1 MEVGTVFS
9 IIGKGISL
17 ARAIWQMYDS
27 MKELQKTRRTIQ
39 SQVGVLMDILGSIES
54 DDSLRDPKV
63 YNEVQKALEN
73 LGSILEEVVE
83 TCASFDRKKA
93 LEALKSFE
101 DTTLW
106 EKVEQAKKVAW
117 LTFFA
122 KGKIEALHQLIDQQL
137 KLALSIV
144 QMAFSCTQVK
154 QVQQLEAHLTTEF
167 QRLNFVDSTIE
178 VYGNPNGVPPKS
190 VKSIKAKVSN
200 QRLIVSWE
208 DGEVEGHTPK
218 YEVRYLENT
227 YLHVTT
233 AETSVAIG
241 SRRIKPWQNYAIQ
254 VRAVNDAG
262 ASPWSFP
269 PFYIRMTEGPPSRPT
284 ILTVEA
290 TKRQSVKVFPDKP
303 PEDQGVTHIIIE
315 WRVKSE
321 TQWKWE
327 QSEVDKDDE
336 YTITQL
342 SFAKEY
348 LIRVRYQNRFDISE
362 PSAEVPVTIEN
373 MYPSAPYINAQIYSK
388 TAAIINFKSPSV
400 NPGAV
405 DRYLVQVGEY
415 SQEIEGD
422 TLINEHASFILPDLT
437 SDQLKTCGVKVRV
450 IAKNA
455 TVEVKGAMKGES
467 RKVPDSTSNMVA
479 LSHRFNLGVLQPF
492 TQPFEL
498 NASILASAEL
508 TALRFET
515 PFAETAE
522 STALEYETLEIA
534 EPTVSTTFSD

>member
-9 IIGKGISL
+9 IIRKGISL

-27 MKELQKTRRTIQ
+27 MKKLQKTRRTIQ
-39 SQVGVLMDILGSIES
+39 SQLGVLMDILGSIES

-73 LGSILEEVVE
+73 LGSILEEVIE

-106 EKVEQAKKVAW
+106 EKVKQAKKVAW

-178 VYGNPNGVPPKS
+178 VYENPNGVLPKS
-190 VKSIKAKVSN
+190 VKFVKAKVSN
-200 QRLIVSWE
+200 QHLIVSWE
-208 DGEVEGHTPK
+208 DGEEEGHSPK
-218 YEVRYLENT
+218 FEVRYLENT

-290 TKRQSVKVFPDKP
+290 LKRQSLKVFPDKP
-303 PEDQGVTHIIIE
+303 P
-315 WRVKSE
+315 
-321 TQWKWE
+321 
-327 QSEVDKDDE
+327 
-336 YTITQL
+336 
-342 SFAKEY
+342 
-348 LIRVRYQNRFDISE
+348 
-362 PSAEVPVTIEN
+362 
-373 MYPSAPYINAQIYSK
+373 
-388 TAAIINFKSPSV
+388 
-400 NPGAV
+400 
-405 DRYLVQVGEY
+405 
-415 SQEIEGD
+415 
-422 TLINEHASFILPDLT
+422 
-437 SDQLKTCGVKVRV
+437 
-450 IAKNA
+450 
-455 TVEVKGAMKGES
+455 
-467 RKVPDSTSNMVA
+467 
-479 LSHRFNLGVLQPF
+479 
-492 TQPFEL
+492 
-498 NASILASAEL
+498 
-508 TALRFET
+508 
-515 PFAETAE
+515 
-522 STALEYETLEIA
+522 
-534 EPTVSTTFSD
+534 